1 MKRIFIIIALVAAS
15 AFSAKAQLRVE
26 AGVGTGNYKVSI
38 DSEHTANVTPVL
50 KAMYEF
56 GTFGEGG
63 FDAGVEFRMHKIT
76 NKSESRKLSISNL
89 DIPFHAYYNLNFG
102 NLMITPYVGFYAG
115 FAVGGKTTVA
125 SIETSP
131 FDGPQ
136 GMKKFDFGF
145 DSEIVI
151 TLKRHLTFGIGLQNG
166 FLNLSKDKNF
176 NCKSNAAYAAVGW
189 RF

>member
-1 MKRIFIIIALVAAS
+1 MKKVLTIIALIAAS
-15 AFSAKAQLRVE
+15 AFSAKAQLRIE
-26 AGVGTGNYKVSI
+26 AGAGIGNYKVSI
-38 DSEHTANVTPVL
+38 NSDHTANVTPEL
-50 KAMYEF
+50 KVMYEF
-56 GTFGEGG
+56 GAFGEGG
-63 FDAGVEFRMHKIT
+63 FDAGFEFHMHKIT
-76 NKSESRKLSISNL
+76 NKDINSKMSISNL

-115 FAVGGKTTVA
+115 YAVGGKTTVA
-125 SIETSP
+125 KVETSP

-151 TLKRHLTFGIGLQNG
+151 TLKKHLTFGIGLQNG
-166 FLNLSKDKNF
+166 FINLSKDKDF